1 MIQLAITQT
10 HENRP
15 LSTAAILDVFE
26 SVNWLQQQKGQPP
39 VFNIQLLNDGQL
51 NTAITPDLI
60 LIPAFTSHNIAQ
72 SLDANKSFIPWL
84 QQQYQHGAAI
94 GSFCS
99 GAFLLAAT
107 GLLNGKRAT
116 THVMYADAF
125 TTFFPEVVLCREAVV
140 THDNNVYTSGGATC
154 SFHLMLHLLEKYC
167 GRSMAIQIA
176 KLFSIDMDRHQQA
189 YFAGFQPR
197 KTHNDTLVKEAQVQM
212 EENYMD
218 IATLETLVK
227 KMPVS
232 ARNFMRRFK
241 QATGVTPINYLQQT
255 RIEAARRLL
264 EHSTDSVT
272 DIMYQV
278 GYNDMKSFRTLFT
291 RIAGLSPK
299 AYREKYALTT
309 SADSLPNEEIEL
321 AGMK

>member
-1 MIQLAITQT
+1 MIELMIAQT

-26 SVNWLQQQKGQPP
+26 SVNWLQQQRNQPP
-39 VFNIQLLNDGQL
+39 LFHIQLVSEAQL
-51 NTAITPDLI
+51 NNDFRPHLI
-60 LIPAFTSHNIAQ
+60 LIPAFTSSHIAQ
-72 SLDANKSFIPWL
+72 SLDANKGFIPWL
-84 QQQYQHGAAI
+84 QLQYQRGAAI

-107 GLLNGKRAT
+107 GLLNGQKAT

-125 TTFFPEVVLCREAVV
+125 STFFPEVILCKEAVV
-140 THDNNVYTSGGATC
+140 THANNLYTSGGATC
-154 SFHLMLHLLEKYC
+154 SFHLMLHLLEQYC
-167 GRSMAIQIA
+167 GRQMAVQIA

-197 KTHNDTLVKEAQVQM
+197 KNHNDPLIKEAQQQI
-212 EENYMD
+212 EGQYMD
-218 IATLETLVK
+218 ITTIDELVK

-241 QATGVTPINYLQQT
+241 QATGVTPISYLQQT

-264 EHSTDSVT
+264 EQSDASIT

-278 GYNDMKSFRTLFT
+278 GYGDMKSFRQLFT
-291 RIAGLSPK
+291 RIAGLAPK
-299 AYREKYALTT
+299 AYREKYGLTT
-309 SADSLPNEEIEL
+309 AATAT
-321 AGMK
+321 AGEQ

>member
-1 MIQLAITQT
+1 MIELIIAQT

-26 SVNWLQQQKGQPP
+26 SVNWLQQQRNQPP
-39 VFNIQLLNDGQL
+39 LFHIQLINESQL
-51 NTAITPDLI
+51 SQQLRPHLI
-60 LIPAFTSHNIAQ
+60 LIPAFTSHHIAQ
-72 SLDANKSFIPWL
+72 SLDANKGFIPWL
-84 QQQYQHGAAI
+84 QQQYQRGAAI

-107 GLLNGKRAT
+107 GLLNGKKAT

-125 TTFFPEVVLCREAVV
+125 STFFPEVTLCKEAVV
-140 THDNNVYTSGGATC
+140 THDNNLYTSGGATC
-154 SFHLMLHLLEKYC
+154 SFHLMLHLLEQYC
-167 GRSMAIQIA
+167 GRQMAIQIA

-197 KTHNDTLVKEAQVQM
+197 KNHNDSLVKEAQLQIEDQYM
-212 EENYMD
+212 EL
-218 IATLETLVK
+218 ATIDELVK

-241 QATGVTPINYLQQT
+241 QATGVTPISYLQQT

-264 EHSTDSVT
+264 EQSDASIT

-278 GYNDMKSFRTLFT
+278 GYGDMKSFRQLFT
-291 RIAGLSPK
+291 RIAGLPPK
-299 AYREKYALTT
+299 AYREKYGLTT
-309 SADSLPNEEIEL
+309 SAEVS
-321 AGMK
+321 AAVR